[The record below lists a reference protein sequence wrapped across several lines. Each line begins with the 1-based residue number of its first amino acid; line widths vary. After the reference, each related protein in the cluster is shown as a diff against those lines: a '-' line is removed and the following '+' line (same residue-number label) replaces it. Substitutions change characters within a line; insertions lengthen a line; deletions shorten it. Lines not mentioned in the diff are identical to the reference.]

1 MLGVRQKIG
10 LTTLV
15 DKGEKVFITPWT
27 GMIAPKSHWQN
38 CYQMSLP
45 RLFLRLAQ
53 SLVSFTWEELNHVPR
68 LQHTIKNM
76 IKSSI
81 TGRKYLSNYI
91 VQSIYPIIQIKLL
104 TTLFLENIETKVCSK
119 SITTERISMIRM
131 KCYVQNVFQIKKSA

>member
-53 SLVSFTWEELNHVPR
+53 SLVSFTW
-68 LQHTIKNM
+68 KNRTM
-76 IKSSI
+76 
-81 TGRKYLSNYI
+81 
-91 VQSIYPIIQIKLL
+91 YPDYSTQLK
-104 TTLFLENIETKVCSK
+104 T
-119 SITTERISMIRM
+119 
-131 KCYVQNVFQIKKSA
+131 